1 MGMSIFAA
9 VWVGLPRQDIENQ
22 ELLEDESLESCP
34 PHYDGNSADDAIAG
48 FELLRSPSHLGCE
61 LSFDQSKV
69 EELKVQFKELT
80 GQDAKVW
87 LSPCVW

>member
-9 VWVGLPRQDIENQ
+9 VWVGLPRQNIEKQ
-22 ELLEDESLESCP
+22 ELLEDESLEVCP
-34 PHYDGNSADDAIAG
+34 PHYDGNGADDAIAG
-48 FELLRSPSHLGCE
+48 FELLRSPNYLARE
-61 LSFDQSKV
+61 FSFDQSRCD
-69 EELKVQFKELT
+69 ELKKKFKEIT

>member
-9 VWVGLPRQDIENQ
+9 VWVGLPRQDIENE
-22 ELLEDESLESCP
+22 ELLEDESLEVCP
-34 PHYDGNSADDAIAG
+34 PHYDGNSDDDAIAG
-48 FELLRSPSHLGCE
+48 FELQRSPSHLGCE